1 MELPQMN
8 IIYISFLLFLASTV
22 YQYLKPKEER
32 KYTTLS
38 VEEANE
44 TVKTGNIY
52 IVDVRRQDEFRK
64 GHIRKAKNIPL
75 DGFKDRMNK
84 IPKKKD
90 VLVYCD
96 SGARSIRAVRYLE
109 VAGHERIL
117 HMHQGLRGWKKA
129 GYPVA

>member
-1 MELPQMN
+1 MELPQMS
-8 IIYISFLLFLASTV
+8 IIYFSFLLFLASTA

-44 TVKTGNIY
+44 KVKTGNIY